1 MTTGDHL
8 ANGLLVRAIDDE
20 LPEAEADLVAAHL
33 SRCGE
38 CKQKY
43 QQLALLSSRIET
55 LVRGIAVAASHSER
69 ESLKKRLEQRQ
80 QSVVPTNGGE
90 KVLRRFGWGMAIAAT
105 LAIGITFA
113 PRAKR
118 VPSGDQPAPRQS
130 RSNDTFEVD
139 GETFALLPYSN
150 ADLPVSAPH
159 IVQMHI
165 PVSSLAAAGL
175 TLRPISSEVSTGEDS
190 VLADVLLGID
200 GQPLGVHVAG
210 VEEVKFMGTEGEM
223 E

>member
-1 MTTGDHL
+1 
-8 ANGLLVRAIDDE
+8 
-20 LPEAEADLVAAHL
+20 
-33 SRCGE
+33 
-38 CKQKY
+38 
-43 QQLALLSSRIET
+43 
-55 LVRGIAVAASHSER
+55 
-69 ESLKKRLEQRQ
+69 
-80 QSVVPTNGGE
+80 
-90 KVLRRFGWGMAIAAT
+90 MAIAAT

-113 PRAKR
+113 PRTRR
-118 VPSGDQPAPRQS
+118 VPSVDQPAPRHA

-159 IVQMHI
+159 IVQMRI